1 LAAFVQLYFRT
12 DAWYNHSDWEQLTT
26 RRLDTV
32 AMDMQLDTLTLRY
45 WQDFELAGED
55 LEFLSELLIEQ
66 EAPLTVE
73 ELTRR
78 LMQERLSEEKA
89 AWEDREAKGRTYQPR
104 DSYEVGDQLVFSALD
119 DTSGTV
125 VGVRAG
131 RHPDYPAFDVI
142 QVRMS
147 GHTEIREFAA
157 NLSEPHALNIIQV
170 QADTD
175 VDLEDLEAVSEALFE
190 RYGLYVTPVVLAG
203 LSESSEFVRFGEE
216 WFLRGFLLPIEEG
229 HLNLAEA
236 VLDLA
241 GGYSTAREILN
252 VLELPAET
260 SEAVQMF
267 SVNYALAS
275 DEENR
280 FSFAG
285 TEIRLAWCLPRIA
298 DSKPFRFQK
307 DASDISRD
315 HILDDIVEISLEG
328 LPEHEQRADQGQWSH
343 ILTFY
348 DWYWGHLPYDR
359 GARDILVEPLIEDQA
374 RVQLQLRFQG
384 GDEVIPVVVYFPS
397 DRRMGWWG
405 SAELR
410 AFFEKHELAPGARL
424 RIRGTPSLA
433 NQGVYEIDFAAAKA
447 GRIEMLDYDEARQP
461 VFRRVNLKCELDEE
475 WTLTRSRFSALEA
488 LSLLGEKEKGEASLV
503 LKTAFQRVGEK
514 LLRGVGIVYRASFTD
529 LLVASN
535 IERPFPATLV
545 QAIFEQE
552 VYPCFHRDEEG
563 YYVYD
568 PGRSDIPV
576 RRVRL
581 TWKEAILDPLSW
593 KQ

>member
-1 LAAFVQLYFRT
+1 
-12 DAWYNHSDWEQLTT
+12 LTPG
-26 RRLDTV
+26 RHDIV
-32 AMDMQLDTLTLRY
+32 AMDIQLDTLTLRY
-45 WQDFELAGED
+45 WQDFELATED

-78 LMQERLSEEKA
+78 LMQERLAQEKA
-89 AWEDREAKGRTYQPR
+89 AWEDRESKGRIYQPR
-104 DSYEVGDQLVFSALD
+104 DSYEVGDQLVFSAID

-131 RHPDYPAFDVI
+131 RHPDYPPFDVI

-147 GHTEIREFAA
+147 GQTEVREFAA

-170 QADTD
+170 KANTD
-175 VDLEDLEAVSEALFE
+175 VNLEDLEAVSEALFE

-203 LSESSEFVRFGEE
+203 LSESPEFVRFGEE
-216 WFLRGFLLPIEEG
+216 WFLRGFLLPLEEG

-241 GGYSTAREILN
+241 GGYSSAREILN

-267 SVNYALAS
+267 SLNYALAS

-280 FSFAG
+280 FAFAG
-285 TEIRLAWCLPRIA
+285 TENRMAWCLPRIA

-307 DASDISRD
+307 NARDVSRD
-315 HILDDIVEISLEG
+315 HFVDDIVEIALEG
-328 LPEHEQRADQGQWSH
+328 LSEPEQREGQGPWSH

-348 DWYWGHLPYDR
+348 DWYWGHLPYDT
-359 GARDILVEPLIEDQA
+359 GARDMLVEPLTDDQR
-374 RVQLQLRFQG
+374 RVQLQLTFRA
-384 GDEVIPVVVYFPS
+384 GDEVIPVVIFLPS
-397 DRRMGWWG
+397 ERQMGWWG
-405 SAELR
+405 SPELR
-410 AFFEKHELAPGARL
+410 AFFEKYELAPGARV
-424 RIRGTPSLA
+424 RIRGTPSSA
-433 NQGVYEIDFAAAKA
+433 AERVYEIDFAAAKP
-447 GRIEMLDYDEARQP
+447 GRIEMLDYDEGLQP

-475 WTLTRSRFSALEA
+475 WTLTRARFSALEA
-488 LSLLGEKEKGEASLV
+488 LRLLDEKEKAETSLV

-514 LLRGVGIVYRASFTD
+514 LLRGVGIVYRAGFTD
-529 LLVASN
+529 LVVASN
-535 IERPFPATLV
+535 IERPFPATLM
-545 QAIFEQE
+545 QAVFEQD
-552 VYPCFHRDEEG
+552 VYACFYRDEEG

-568 PGRSDIPV
+568 PGRSDIPA

-581 TWKEAILDPLSW
+581 TWEEAILDPLGS